1 MYEQDKF
8 ELLFEKSYLNHILG
22 MFLDKFANQEI
33 VELMP
38 DGSRSIEDSQAKN
51 LIKLIADLVADEELA
66 KTNVKI
72 KINFVN
78 KQYFSIKK
86 NSIY

>member
-1 MYEQDKF
+1 M
-8 ELLFEKSYLNHILG
+8 NHILG

-38 DGSRSIEDSQAKN
+38 DGSRSIEDSQAQN